1 MGGKLSLKSVL
12 GKGSTFTVVFPKVR
26 FSTKEKPK
34 ALDTTGKILIQTAQ
48 NPSAA
53 ANTHRILI
61 VDDVPVNVKV
71 IQSMLRRLNIADVLS
86 AENGAEA
93 LAVLRNNPDVDI
105 VLTDM
110 WMPVMNGEELI
121 REIRS
126 REEWKDLR
134 VYAVTADV
142 ETQKTYRDS
151 GFTGILL
158 KPIKLGQLQ
167 SVIESAGRNE

>member
-1 MGGKLSLKSVL
+1 MSL
-12 GKGSTFTVVFPKVR
+12 
-26 FSTKEKPK
+26 STK
-34 ALDTTGKILIQTAQ
+34 
-48 NPSAA
+48 NP
-53 ANTHRILI
+53 RILI

-71 IQSMLRRLNIADVLS
+71 IQSILRRLNMTDVVT
-86 AENGAEA
+86 AANCAEA
-93 LAVLRNNPDVDI
+93 LEVLGNDPSIDI

-110 WMPVMNGEELI
+110 WMPVMSGEELI

-126 REEWKDLR
+126 REQWKDLR

-158 KPIKLGQLQ
+158 KPIKLSQLQ
-167 SVIESAGRNE
+167 SALDSMNGFQ